1 MTTFSKILVAVAA
14 AAALGAT
21 VNSAFAHSHGG
32 YRPSYGGY
40 HQYLRQLSAILRQLS
55 TFLRLQRL

>member
-21 VNSAFAHSHGG
+21 VNSAFAHGHGG
-32 YRPSYGGY
+32 YRPSYGSYQSSYGSY
-40 HQYLRQLSAILRQLS
+40 QP
-55 TFLRLQRL
+55 